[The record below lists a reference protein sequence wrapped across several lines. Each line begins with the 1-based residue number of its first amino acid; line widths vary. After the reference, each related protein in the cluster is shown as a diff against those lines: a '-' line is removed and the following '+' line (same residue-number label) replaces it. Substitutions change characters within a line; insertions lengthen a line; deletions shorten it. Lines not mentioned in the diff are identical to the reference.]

1 MLVIS
6 QTELEQY
13 FQPTRTAAEKA
24 FLFLKNTHMITNRT
38 LLGIQTAKAILERFQ
53 MKMRNSQLETGGKA
67 TLFKSQ
73 ECNCVDNVLVMS
85 RRKNLQ
91 ASLRFQGCAEGQDG
105 SSDHLW

>member
-1 MLVIS
+1 MHASNFTNGTLTVFPANKDSSRESIS
-6 QTELEQY
+6 LLKEHPHDHEQ
-13 FQPTRTAAEKA
+13 
-24 FLFLKNTHMITNRT
+24 NV
-38 LLGIQTAKAILERFQ
+38 GIQTAKAILERFQ

-91 ASLRFQGCAEGQDG
+91 ASLRFRGCAEGQDG